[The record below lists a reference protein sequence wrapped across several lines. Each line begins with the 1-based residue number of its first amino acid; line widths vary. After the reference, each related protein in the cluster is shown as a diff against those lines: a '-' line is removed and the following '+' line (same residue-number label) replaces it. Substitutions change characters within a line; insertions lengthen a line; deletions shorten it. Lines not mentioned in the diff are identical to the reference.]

1 MRRIRYVC
9 NTGNLSVGRAAALC
23 YFFIH
28 DIEYQKPGFQNDMAD
43 YDYYTSV
50 FGPLDKLEESRNN
63 PEYLE
68 KGILWALEDNR

>member
-1 MRRIRYVC
+1 
-9 NTGNLSVGRAAALC
+9 
-23 YFFIH
+23 
-28 DIEYQKPGFQNDMAD
+28 MAD

-68 KGILWALEDNR
+68 KGIL